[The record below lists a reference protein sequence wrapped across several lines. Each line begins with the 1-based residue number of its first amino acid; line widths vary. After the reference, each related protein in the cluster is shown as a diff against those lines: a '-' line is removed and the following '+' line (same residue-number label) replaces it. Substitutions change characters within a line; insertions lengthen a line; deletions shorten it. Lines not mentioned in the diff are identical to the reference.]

1 MSDHPVHAQH
11 PAHAHAHAE
20 PGAACRTASSTG
32 HLVIIGGNEDRV
44 HDKVVLRRFVE
55 LTCSSHPRIVVLTAA
70 SNYHDEVWAVYDRA
84 FGELGVAH
92 RKALAIH
99 SREDA
104 NHASVVDDILQADG
118 VFMTGG
124 DQRRL
129 LALIGGTAA
138 YTAMHRAFTEHGT
151 CIAGTSAGASA
162 MSAHM
167 IAEGQG
173 DIHPE
178 KGVVSFAAGLGFLQH
193 AVVDQH
199 FSERRR
205 LGRLMAVVAQN
216 PTLLGI
222 GIDEDTAL
230 VVERG
235 SGFEVVGDGAVTLV
249 DGRQMSSN
257 FLEIGDRELIELINV
272 RLHLLPAGASYV
284 HREGACS
291 DAQVCRELTPTLHE
305 IVDILSSNETVS

>member
-1 MSDHPVHAQH
+1 MSENHDH
-11 PAHAHAHAE
+11 
-20 PGAACRTASSTG
+20 AAAGVACDHRASTG

-55 LTCSSHPRIVVLTAA
+55 LTCAQEPRIVVLTAA
-70 SNYHDEVWAVYDRA
+70 SSFQEEVSEIYQRA
-84 FGELGVAH
+84 FGDLGVGH
-92 RKALAIH
+92 CKSLAIH

-104 NHASVVDDILQADG
+104 NDPAIVDEILSADG

-124 DQRRL
+124 DQRKL
-129 LALIGGTAA
+129 LALIGGTET
-138 YTAMHRAFTEHGT
+138 YNAMHRAFTERGT

-178 KGVVSFAAGLGFLQH
+178 KGVVSFAAGLGFLQR

-205 LGRLMAVVAQN
+205 LGRLLAVVAQN

-222 GIDEDTAL
+222 GVDEDTAL

-257 FLEIGDRELIELINV
+257 FLDIGEREFIELINV
-272 RLHLLPAGASYV
+272 RLHLLPAGASYA
-284 HREGACS
+284 HRAGACS
-291 DAQVCRELTPTLHE
+291 DARVCRELTPTLHE

>member
-1 MSDHPVHAQH
+1 MSDHSH
-11 PAHAHAHAE
+11 PASE
-20 PGAACRTASSTG
+20 PDVCTRRSSTG

-44 HDKVVLRRFVE
+44 HEKRVLRRFIE
-55 LTCSSHPRIVVLTAA
+55 LTCVSDPKIVVLTAA
-70 SNYHDEVWAVYDRA
+70 SSFHEEVSAIYDRA
-84 FGELGVAH
+84 FGELGVTH

-104 NHASVVDDILQADG
+104 NHPAMVEEILSADG

-129 LALIGGTAA
+129 LAMVGGTHT
-138 YTAMHRAFTEHGT
+138 YNAMHRAFTERGT

-178 KGVVSFAAGLGFLQH
+178 KGVVSFAAGLGFLQR

-257 FLEIGDRELIELINV
+257 FLDIGERELIELINV

-284 HREGACS
+284 HRAGACS

>member
-1 MSDHPVHAQH
+1 MLQ
-11 PAHAHAHAE
+11 
-20 PGAACRTASSTG
+20 ASSQALRLSDADLPRSAAG
-32 HLVIIGGNEDRV
+32 HLVIIGGNEDKV
-44 HDKVVLRRFVE
+44 HDKLVLRRFVE
-55 LTCSSHPRIVVLTAA
+55 LTARREPKIVVLTAA
-70 SNYHDEVWAVYDRA
+70 SNYHEEISAVYDRA
-84 FGELGVAH
+84 FGDLGVTQ

-104 NHASVVDDILQADG
+104 NHPAVVEDILSADG
-118 VFMTGG
+118 IFMTGG

-138 YTAMHRAFTEHGT
+138 YTAMHRAFIERGS
-151 CIAGTSAGASA
+151 CVAGTSAGASA

-178 KGVVSFAAGLGFLQH
+178 KGVVSFAVGLGFLQR

-216 PTLLGI
+216 PSLLGI

-235 SGFEVVGDGAVTLV
+235 SGFEVIGDGAVTLV

-257 FLEIGDRELIELINV
+257 FLDIGERELIELINV

-284 HREGACS
+284 HRAGTCS
-291 DAQVCRELTPTLHE
+291 DAQGGREINPTLHE

>member
-1 MSDHPVHAQH
+1 MSETSERPADGIACDHRS
-11 PAHAHAHAE
+11 
-20 PGAACRTASSTG
+20 GTG

-44 HDKVVLRRFVE
+44 HEKVILRRFVE
-55 LTCSSHPRIVVLTAA
+55 LTCADDPKIVVLTAA
-70 SNYHDEVWAVYDRA
+70 SSFHDEVSEIYRRA
-84 FGELGVAH
+84 FSDLGVAH
-92 RKALAIH
+92 CSALAIH

-104 NHASVVDDILQADG
+104 NHPQAVEAILSADG
-118 VFMTGG
+118 IFMTGG
-124 DQRRL
+124 DQRKL
-129 LALIGGTAA
+129 LALVGGTDT
-138 YTAMHRAFTEHGT
+138 YTAMHRAFTERGT

-178 KGVVSFAAGLGFLQH
+178 KGVVSFAAGIGFLQR

-205 LGRLMAVVAQN
+205 LGRLLAVVAQN

-222 GIDEDTAL
+222 GVDEDTAL

-257 FLEIGDRELIELINV
+257 FLDIGEREFIELINV
-272 RLHLLPAGASYV
+272 RLHLLPAGASYA
-284 HREGACS
+284 HRAGACS